1 MKIDEKIHQDAVEYS
16 MSAIKHICKNLPPRE
31 SGSCGER
38 MAQEYLASD
47 ITNNKWGKV
56 TFEEFPVQ
64 PKAFMGFS
72 KIIPVLLVIGI
83 VFYYWLQWAPLVMSI
98 ISLIIFVAQFGL
110 YKKFLDPFYKT
121 QTSSNLIA
129 VKEAE
134 KEPKKRIIFSGH
146 ADAAYEWTIFN
157 KFGKVPFIGGLA
169 LAILGVL
176 STIAISIVG
185 LVVGF
190 AWWQL
195 IVMLVFL
202 PGYLALFLFSNYK
215 KVVQGANDNLT
226 GCLASVSVLKYMK
239 EAGLSFENTEVI
251 ALVTGSEE
259 AGLRGA
265 KYFAKKHLEELTK
278 IPTVF
283 ISLETFRDIDYLE
296 NYTRDLSGTVKHHPK
311 VIELIDKAA
320 VKLFGKPLKHSSVF
334 LGASDAAA
342 ITQAGIPAG
351 AIAAMDPSPA
361 SYYHTRKDS
370 CENLS
375 PECFSKGLRLALTIA
390 YIYDKEY

>member
-1 MKIDEKIHQDAVEYS
+1 
-16 MSAIKHICKNLPPRE
+16 
-31 SGSCGER
+31 
-38 MAQEYLASD
+38 
-47 ITNNKWGKV
+47 
-56 TFEEFPVQ
+56 
-64 PKAFMGFS
+64 
-72 KIIPVLLVIGI
+72 
-83 VFYYWLQWAPLVMSI
+83 
-98 ISLIIFVAQFGL
+98 
-110 YKKFLDPFYKT
+110 
-121 QTSSNLIA
+121 
-129 VKEAE
+129 
-134 KEPKKRIIFSGH
+134 
-146 ADAAYEWTIFN
+146 
-157 KFGKVPFIGGLA
+157 
-169 LAILGVL
+169 
-176 STIAISIVG
+176 
-185 LVVGF
+185 
-190 AWWQL
+190 
-195 IVMLVFL
+195 
-202 PGYLALFLFSNYK
+202 
-215 KVVQGANDNLT
+215 
-226 GCLASVSVLKYMK
+226 MK